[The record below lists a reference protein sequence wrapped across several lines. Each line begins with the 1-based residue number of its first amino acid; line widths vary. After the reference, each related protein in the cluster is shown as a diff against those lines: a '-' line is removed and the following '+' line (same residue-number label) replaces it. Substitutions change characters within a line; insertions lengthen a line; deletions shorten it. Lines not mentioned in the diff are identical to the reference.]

1 MIHVEAL
8 FVHHDQVH
16 VPVHAAIEGEVRFLG
31 VHPVIH
37 AVVGDHRQGV
47 FGFMQDGCDFL
58 AEGGISAVVMQDFLS
73 IQRYVGSGVYP
84 PEFQVHAF
92 RVRVIG
98 RRVEYLSI
106 DAAPPP
112 VIVAAVL
119 AVHRVPG
126 VGQIDG
132 DFLFVR
138 PDEEPALVQGFTL
151 SHSIAP
157 FTLPR
162 CAG

>member
-1 MIHVEAL
+1 MIHIEVL

-16 VPVHAAIEGEVRFLG
+16 VPVNTAIESEVRFLG
-31 VHPVIH
+31 IHAVVH
-37 AVVGDHRQGV
+37 AVVGDHHQGV
-47 FGFMQDGCDFL
+47 SLFPQEGGNVL
-58 AEGGISAVVMQDFLS
+58 TEGGISAVVMDALFAV
-73 IQRYVGSGVYP
+73 QRYVSGGVDA
-84 PEFQVHAF
+84 PEFQVHTF
-92 RVRVIG
+92 RCWVIG
-98 RRVEYLSI
+98 GGVEGFGIY
-106 DAAPPP
+106 AAPPP

-119 AVHRVPG
+119 AVHRVPC
-126 VGQIDG
+126 VGEIDG

-138 PDEEPALVQGFTL
+138 PNEEPALVQGFTL